1 MAATRGTHSTI
12 GTMPF
17 ELTKREIPLSDSLSL
32 FDSIPFIKTIK
43 KVQYANVPAAFDIE
57 TSSFYVKN
65 EKCACMYAW
74 VFGVNGKCVI
84 GRTWDE
90 FIEVMEQAKNSLGLN
105 LNRRL
110 IVYVHNLAYEFQFI
124 RKRFAWNKIFAT
136 EKRKPIYALT
146 EDGIEFRCS
155 LRLSGFSLEKVGE
168 HLLKYPVQKM
178 VGDLDYSLLRH
189 SKTPLTEKERGYILN
204 DGLVV
209 MAYIQEEIE
218 QRNGRIDR
226 IPLTKTGKVRKL
238 SRDYCLYDGSHTH
251 NQGKYHRYMDLMQ
264 TLRMTLPE
272 YQENVAAFQGGFTH
286 GGNVWST
293 VLAKN
298 VGSKDFTS
306 SYPTVMV
313 SEKFPMGR
321 GEYIRIASKEHFE
334 RQLSLYC
341 CIFEASFEGLEATFP
356 YDHYL
361 SSSKCR
367 KKKNERLDNGRIVSA
382 DYLETT
388 ITNVDFEIIRRTYR
402 WTGLKVRRF
411 IRYRRGYL
419 PKDFVHAILDLYRQ
433 KTELKGV
440 EGMEAEYQ
448 NAKELINSCYGMT
461 VTAIV
466 RDEITYE
473 NGEWGD
479 GQGDPEKQ
487 LEQYNDSRQ
496 RFLFYAWGV
505 FVTAYAR
512 RNLWSGILECGPD
525 YIYSDTDSIKAVHMD
540 RHEDYFDEYNKS
552 ITRKL
557 EKAMD
562 VHGFPHEWI
571 RPKTKDGVEKP
582 LGVWDDEGVYTLF
595 KTLGAKR
602 YMTYKDGKLSITV
615 SGVSKKDAVPYLLWK
630 YKTVERCFE
639 EFDDELIIPATYEPR
654 KGEVLQAAGKNTHT
668 YIDEPRKGV
677 LCDYMGIVA
686 EYEEESSI
694 HLEPTSYDLSMSDL
708 YINYLRDI
716 RDSEY

>member
-1 MAATRGTHSTI
+1 MS
-12 GTMPF
+12 F
-17 ELTKREIPLSDSLSL
+17 ELVREAIPLTESFAL
-32 FDSIPFIKTIK
+32 FESIPFIKTNK
-43 KVQYANVPAAFDIE
+43 RVEYANVPAAFDIE
-57 TSSFYVKN
+57 ASSFYVKYD
-65 EKCACMYAW
+65 KCACMYAW

-90 FIEVMEQAKNSLGLN
+90 FIDVLDQAKNALGLN
-105 LNRRL
+105 VNRRL

-124 RKRFAWNKIFAT
+124 QKKFAWHKIFAT
-136 EKRKPIYALT
+136 EQRKPIYALT

-189 SKTPLTEKERGYILN
+189 SKTPLTDKEIGYILN

-209 MAYIQEEIE
+209 MAYIKEEME
-218 QRNGRIDR
+218 MRGDRIDR
-226 IPLTKTGKVRKL
+226 VPLTKTGKVRKL
-238 SRDYCLYDGSHTH
+238 SRDYCLYDGSHKN
-251 NQGKYHRYMDLMQ
+251 NQRKYYRYMDLMRAL
-264 TLRMTLPE
+264 TMTLPE
-272 YQENVAAFQGGFTH
+272 YKENVAAFQGGFTH

-293 VLAKN
+293 ILAKD

-313 SEKFPMGR
+313 AEKFPMGKGQR
-321 GEYIRIASKEHFE
+321 IRIESREHFE
-334 RQLSLYC
+334 RQVDLYC

-388 ITNVDFEIIRRTYR
+388 ITSVDYEIIKRVYR
-402 WTGLKVRRF
+402 WKRMKVRNF
-411 IRYRRGYL
+411 IRYPKGYL

-440 EGMEAEYQ
+440 EGKEAEYQ

-466 RDEITYE
+466 REEITFE
-473 NGEWGD
+473 RGQWGTGE
-479 GQGDPEKQ
+479 GDPEKQ
-487 LEQYNDSRQ
+487 LKQYNESRQ

-540 RHEDYFDEYNKS
+540 KHEDYFRRYNES

-571 RPKTKDGVEKP
+571 RPKTVEGVEKP

-602 YMTYKDGKLSITV
+602 YMTYKDGKLSLTV
-615 SGVSKKDAVPYLLWK
+615 SGVNKKTAVPYLLWK
-630 YKTVERCFE
+630 YKTVDECFKR
-639 EFDDELIIPATYEPR
+639 FDDKLIIPATYEPH

-677 LCDYMGIVA
+677 LCDYMGIVG
-686 EYEEESSI
+686 EYEEDSSV

-708 YINYLRDI
+708 YINYLRGV
-716 RDSEY
+716 RDSEF